1 MIEFNSR
8 VLVIGDVMLDR
19 FLSGEVQRIS
29 PEAPVP
35 IVKLNRETASPGGAG
50 HVSASL
56 VALRVDPTLA
66 CLIGDDS
73 AGELLRQTLK
83 KSGVT
88 RRVW

>member
-35 IVKLNRETASPGGAG
+35 IVKLSKETASPGGAG

-56 VALRVDPTLA
+56 IALRVHPTLPDWRRF
-66 CLIGDDS
+66 C
-73 AGELLRQTLK
+73 RRTLASDAEK
-83 KSGVT
+83 MRCHANRDT
-88 RRVW
+88 